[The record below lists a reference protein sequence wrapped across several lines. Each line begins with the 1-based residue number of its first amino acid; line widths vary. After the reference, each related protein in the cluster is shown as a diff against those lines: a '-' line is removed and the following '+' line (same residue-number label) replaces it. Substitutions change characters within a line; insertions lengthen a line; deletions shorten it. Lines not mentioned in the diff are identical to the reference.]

1 MANTQEKLPDKFLV
15 TQSNR
20 LIEADYSN
28 ANLPARTMKIARLI
42 VAKISPN
49 DKDFR
54 LIKINNRAIKQ
65 YLGYKSSVPYNRF
78 HTDLDDICKRL
89 NEEPIRIRTEANT
102 LLNAFFIS
110 SWEINY
116 KEGFTIFEIS
126 GRLKKYLLELKQNYT
141 SYQLKN
147 IPKLN
152 SGYSIRMYELL
163 YQYKGIGKRKFELDD
178 LKRKIGCN
186 YNLYGHFKKKALEK
200 AQIDLEANTDIRF
213 EYEELKKGRKVTALI
228 IYIYPNNP
236 KQDDPQGVLA
246 FLDNDDGV
254 GKDKEFP
261 PHIAK
266 AMLSLGIGA
275 STIEKYLALGFD
287 IIKSKDDKKAAQKRC
302 KTIDVYYLE
311 KLTLLEQSKAAGNPA
326 GFFINALKED
336 WKSPHLFQRVK
347 TDSKRKQQKLAKQN
361 ILKLEAKE
369 EKLLK
374 THDKQRQALLDDIIK
389 KNEKEFLSIY
399 DSIENNHAI
408 IKYKKAG
415 LSPSQNYKESVF
427 LRAKMNEI
435 LTERYKP
442 TFIEVDE
449 LYKKIEKI
457 RDEISQLKKEWNI

>member
-1 MANTQEKLPDKFLV
+1 
-15 TQSNR
+15 
-20 LIEADYSN
+20 
-28 ANLPARTMKIARLI
+28 
-42 VAKISPN
+42 
-49 DKDFR
+49 
-54 LIKINNRAIKQ
+54 
-65 YLGYKSSVPYNRF
+65 
-78 HTDLDDICKRL
+78 
-89 NEEPIRIRTEANT
+89 
-102 LLNAFFIS
+102 
-110 SWEINY
+110 
-116 KEGFTIFEIS
+116 
-126 GRLKKYLLELKQNYT
+126 
-141 SYQLKN
+141 
-147 IPKLN
+147 
-152 SGYSIRMYELL
+152 
-163 YQYKGIGKRKFELDD
+163 
-178 LKRKIGCN
+178 
-186 YNLYGHFKKKALEK
+186 
-200 AQIDLEANTDIRF
+200 
-213 EYEELKKGRKVTALI
+213 
-228 IYIYPNNP
+228 
-236 KQDDPQGVLA
+236 
-246 FLDNDDGV
+246 
-254 GKDKEFP
+254 
-261 PHIAK
+261 
-266 AMLSLGIGA
+266 MLSLGIGA

-311 KLTLLEQSKAAGNPA
+311 KLTLLDQSKAASNPA

-435 LTERYKP
+435 LTERDKP